1 MYQRGPAVCEVLKYQ
16 EKMNHFNA
24 GFKVVLHDGPEL
36 VPRNHLLPDLRH
48 WAGRHDGGLSRQ
60 RQHAPGC
67 LGVWKLYLSEKHH
80 RGSLQSF
87 ECDHKINLYVLNMI
101 IATVN
106 KHNYFPRVEHRTLV
120 CNPDHFTTQ
129 RDCRDP
135 NPGPSTVMSYHS
147 FLKWCNFVL

>member
-1 MYQRGPAVCEVLKYQ
+1 MYQRSPAVCEVLKYQ

-24 GFKVVLHDGPEL
+24 GFKVVLH
-36 VPRNHLLPDLRH
+36 
-48 WAGRHDGGLSRQ
+48 
-60 RQHAPGC
+60 
-67 LGVWKLYLSEKHH
+67 EKHH

-147 FLKWCNFVL
+147 FLKWCNFFKCKPAVTFYM